1 MTDESLL
8 YEIMLDDYITGLTWL
23 ANSSLCYATTAGG
36 TMYGMKPEE
45 GENIFKVD
53 AHKNGVLALAVSPR
67 EGKIV
72 TGGQDGL
79 AKLWGCANGN
89 LLKEIKAKHW
99 VDAIAW
105 SPDGN
110 FFAIN
115 AGKSFILFD
124 QEGNEIT
131 RSDPHESTIA
141 ALAWK
146 ADSEQ
151 LATASYGGVRI
162 YNMPKFDRYEKLE
175 WKNSLISLTWSPDG
189 RFIMAG
195 TQDNTIHIWQ
205 MDSVDKHDM
214 AMQGYS
220 NKVRALAWDESGKN
234 LATNCGLNIVIWNTD
249 RKNGPEKT
257 KPVVLVGHKAKVMT
271 LDYQVGEGMLA
282 SGDESGMLFTW
293 VNRLGKYKLMTSCK
307 LNGAVCKTT
316 WNSDGSRLAAGTST
330 GHIVV
335 FDC

>member
-8 YEIMLDDYITGLTWL
+8 YETRLDDYITGLTWA
-23 ANSSLCYATTAGG
+23 ANACLCYATTAGG
-36 TMYGMKPEE
+36 TMYGINPED
-45 GENIFKVD
+45 GEKIFKVN
-53 AHKNGVLALAVSPR
+53 AHKNGVLAMAISPR
-67 EGKIV
+67 ESKIV

-79 AKLWGCANGN
+79 AKLWSSANGN
-89 LLKEIKAKHW
+89 LLKEIEAKQW

-115 AGKSFILFD
+115 AGKSFMLFD

-131 RSDPHESTIA
+131 RSEPHASTIT

-146 ADSEQ
+146 SDSKQ

-162 YNMPKFDRYEKLE
+162 YNTPKFDRSEKLE

-195 TQDNTIHIWQ
+195 TQDNSIHVWQ
-205 MDSVDKHDM
+205 MDSVENKDM
-214 AMQGYS
+214 AMNGYPG
-220 NKVRALAWDESGKN
+220 KARVFAWDGSGKN
-234 LATNCGLNIVIWNTD
+234 VATNCGLDIVIWNIEG
-249 RKNGPEKT
+249 KNGPENTRPIVVAAHTT
-257 KPVVLVGHKAKVMT
+257 KVTA

-293 VNRLGKYKLMTSCK
+293 VNRSGKYKLMTSCK
-307 LNGAVCKTT
+307 LNGAISRLT
-316 WNSDGSRLAAGTST
+316 WNNDGSQLAAGTSK